1 MVRLQFE
8 KFHWKY
14 FLLLLKYI
22 YKYIYIIEKF
32 LGL

>member
-1 MVRLQFE
+1 MVLRLQFE

-22 YKYIYIIEKF
+22 YKYIIEKF